1 MEGGAALVRT
11 ASAQEREAAS
21 ALRMQAAALANQTAA
36 DERELAAV
44 EAEMAGLA
52 DEEGGGRGAED
63 ALAELAALRQARD
76 DERQLSD
83 ATRAGALWPKD
94 KLRRAAPGDKN
105 KRAVLVMTGALNPVH
120 TGHVASLVSARR
132 ALEAEGWEVA
142 GGWLSP
148 SHSTYVKP
156 KMKQTGGRYFP
167 TAVRLHCV
175 ALAVE
180 DSDWIMPGAWES
192 LGPHD
197 CWPDFPKVVANLQQ
211 EMAGC
216 EAEHGPVTV
225 FYCCGFDHYMKC
237 GLYRGMR

>member
-1 MEGGAALVRT
+1 M
-11 ASAQEREAAS
+11 
-21 ALRMQAAALANQTAA
+21 
-36 DERELAAV
+36 
-44 EAEMAGLA
+44 
-52 DEEGGGRGAED
+52 
-63 ALAELAALRQARD
+63 
-76 DERQLSD
+76 
-83 ATRAGALWPKD
+83 
-94 KLRRAAPGDKN
+94 
-105 KRAVLVMTGALNPVH
+105 
-120 TGHVASLVSARR
+120 
-132 ALEAEGWEVA
+132 

-197 CWPDFPKVVANLQQ
+197 CWPDFGVVVANLQQ

-225 FYCCGFDHYMKC
+225 SAAAWRCCGS
-237 GLYRGMR
+237 RGSASPGGFPGGNPENDFPGVPPPPPDNFVIH

>member
-1 MEGGAALVRT
+1 M
-11 ASAQEREAAS
+11 
-21 ALRMQAAALANQTAA
+21 
-36 DERELAAV
+36 
-44 EAEMAGLA
+44 
-52 DEEGGGRGAED
+52 
-63 ALAELAALRQARD
+63 
-76 DERQLSD
+76 
-83 ATRAGALWPKD
+83 
-94 KLRRAAPGDKN
+94 
-105 KRAVLVMTGALNPVH
+105 
-120 TGHVASLVSARR
+120 
-132 ALEAEGWEVA
+132 

-148 SHSTYVKP
+148 SHKTYVKP

-192 LGPHD
+192 LGPHEH
-197 CWPDFPKVVANLQQ
+197 WPDFPKVVANLQQ

-237 GLYRGMR
+237 GLHRGMR